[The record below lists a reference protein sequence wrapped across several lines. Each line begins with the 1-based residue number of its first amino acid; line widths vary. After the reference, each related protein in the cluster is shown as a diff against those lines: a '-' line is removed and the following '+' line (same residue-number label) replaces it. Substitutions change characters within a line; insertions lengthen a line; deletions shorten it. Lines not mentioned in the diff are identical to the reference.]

1 MKILLVGGGQKKY
14 WPNITADYHYY
25 VGIDR
30 GSLYLQE
37 AGLPLNLAIGDFD
50 SLTSEEKVTVFNY
63 ANETITAPSEK
74 DDTDTQLALSVIL
87 TRYPEAKIELIG
99 VTGGRMDHFLANL
112 WLVLEDYSTA
122 VNNAGVWYDSVVA
135 EVGLGSYDLDKPMVS
150 GITYPM
156 FRSQTQEDFNTS
168 ATTFTET
175 AIDNINSMY
184 QSIWFNWIRSYSA
197 DNYGSITD
205 TNLTVQIDYGSVT
218 DTNITI

>member
-112 WLVLEDYSTA
+112 WLVLEERFRPFSPQITLRDRQNYVTFLLPGMHTILARPEMKYLAYCCLTA
-122 VNNAGVWYDSVVA
+122 VA
-135 EVGLGSYDLDKPMVS
+135 
-150 GITYPM
+150 
-156 FRSQTQEDFNTS
+156 
-168 ATTFTET
+168 
-175 AIDNINSMY
+175 
-184 QSIWFNWIRSYSA
+184 
-197 DNYGSITD
+197 
-205 TNLTVQIDYGSVT
+205 NLTLSNSKYT
-218 DTNITI
+218 LTNHQVAYPTAFASNEFLTSKAAVSFSDGLLAVIQSKD